1 MVRRELDDARLN
13 IMKAFMMVYSKAF
26 KKAEVLNKFDCS
38 SRTVDWVL
46 FKAASEKKYTSHL
59 AKGVQCGGQ
68 APDSFHLRG
77 LQSQKIFWPSAVLA
91 YPSMMIQIQIQ
102 ISFPTNP
109 SQKNV
114 PVVITTTPD
123 PDEDKSDKADRL
135 MQEQLSSSSLFLSG
149 HTTS

>member
-59 AKGVQCGGQ
+59 AKGVQCGGRPQ
-68 APDSFHLRG
+68 ILS
-77 LQSQKIFWPSAVLA
+77 IFEACSRKNLLA
-91 YPSMMIQIQIQ
+91 FGSTG
-102 ISFPTNP
+102 ISLNDDTNTNTNIFPTNP